1 MDNYCSFWR
10 NFDGCFRR
18 KMESQQM
25 IWFIMILTGVINF
38 TFRISMFSGIRN
50 IHLPLSLNRYIV
62 YVPTSV
68 LSAII
73 ASSLIS
79 FDGQEVLYEAEKLVA
94 ASIAVIFAYLTK
106 SVSATLVAGLVTIWI
121 M

>member
-1 MDNYCSFWR
+1 
-10 NFDGCFRR
+10 
-18 KMESQQM
+18 M

-50 IHLPLSLNRYIV
+50 IHLPLSLNRYVV

-79 FDGQEVLYEAEKLVA
+79 SDGQEVLYDAEKLVA
-94 ASIAVIFAYLTK
+94 ASLAVIVALLTK

-121 M
+121 I

>member
-1 MDNYCSFWR
+1 
-10 NFDGCFRR
+10 
-18 KMESQQM
+18 M
-25 IWFIMILTGVINF
+25 IWFVMILTGLINF
-38 TFRISMFSGIRN
+38 IFRISMFSGISN
-50 IHLPLSLNRYIV
+50 IHLPLSLNRYVV

-79 FDGQEVLYEAEKLVA
+79 FNGQEVLYEAEKLVA

-106 SVSATLVAGLVTIWI
+106 SVSATLVAGLITIWI

>member
-1 MDNYCSFWR
+1 
-10 NFDGCFRR
+10 
-18 KMESQQM
+18 M
-25 IWFIMILTGVINF
+25 IWFVMILTGLINF
-38 TFRISMFSGIRN
+38 IFRISMFSGIRN
-50 IHLPLSLNRYIV
+50 IQLPLSLNRYVV

-79 FDGQEVLYEAEKLVA
+79 FNGQEVLYEAEKLVA
-94 ASIAVIFAYLTK
+94 ASIALVFAYLTK
-106 SVSATLVAGLVTIWI
+106 SVSATLVAGLITIWI

>member
-1 MDNYCSFWR
+1 
-10 NFDGCFRR
+10 
-18 KMESQQM
+18 M
-25 IWFIMILTGVINF
+25 IWFVMILTGLINF
-38 TFRISMFSGIRN
+38 MFRISMFSGIRN
-50 IHLPLSLNRYIV
+50 IQLPLSLNRYVV

-79 FDGQEVLYEAEKLVA
+79 FNGQEVLYEAEKLVA

-106 SVSATLVAGLVTIWI
+106 SVSATLVAGLITIWI

>member
-1 MDNYCSFWR
+1 
-10 NFDGCFRR
+10 
-18 KMESQQM
+18 M
-25 IWFIMILTGVINF
+25 IWFVMILTGVINF

-50 IHLPLSLNRYIV
+50 FHLPISLNRYVV

-68 LSAII
+68 LSAIV

-79 FDGQEVLYEAEKLVA
+79 FDGQQVLYETEKLVA
-94 ASIAVIFAYLTK
+94 ALIAVIFALLTK
-106 SVSATLVAGLVTIWI
+106 SVSATLLAGLITIWI

>member
-1 MDNYCSFWR
+1 
-10 NFDGCFRR
+10 
-18 KMESQQM
+18 M

-38 TFRISMFSGIRN
+38 TFRISMFSGIRS
-50 IHLPLSLNRYIV
+50 IHLPLSLNRYVV

-79 FDGQEVLYEAEKLVA
+79 FNGQEVLYEAEKLVA

-106 SVSATLVAGLVTIWI
+106 SVSATLVAGLITIWI

>member
-1 MDNYCSFWR
+1 
-10 NFDGCFRR
+10 
-18 KMESQQM
+18 M
-25 IWFIMILTGVINF
+25 IWFVMILTGLINF
-38 TFRISMFSGIRN
+38 IFRISMFSGIRN
-50 IHLPLSLNRYIV
+50 IQLPLSLNRYVV
-62 YVPTSV
+62 YVPTSL

-94 ASIAVIFAYLTK
+94 ASIALIFAYLTK
-106 SVSATLVAGLVTIWI
+106 SVSATLVAGLITIWT

>member
-1 MDNYCSFWR
+1 
-10 NFDGCFRR
+10 
-18 KMESQQM
+18 M
-25 IWFIMILTGVINF
+25 IWFVMILTGLINF
-38 TFRISMFSGIRN
+38 IFRISMFSGIRN
-50 IHLPLSLNRYIV
+50 IQLPLSLNRYVV

-79 FDGQEVLYEAEKLVA
+79 FNGQEVLYEAEKLVA

-106 SVSATLVAGLVTIWI
+106 SVSATLVAGLITIWI
-121 M
+121 I

>member
-1 MDNYCSFWR
+1 
-10 NFDGCFRR
+10 
-18 KMESQQM
+18 M
-25 IWFIMILTGVINF
+25 IWFVMILTGLINF
-38 TFRISMFSGIRN
+38 IFRISMFSGIRN
-50 IHLPLSLNRYIV
+50 IQLPLSLNRYVV
-62 YVPTSV
+62 YVPTSL

-106 SVSATLVAGLVTIWI
+106 SVSATLVAGLITIWI

>member
-1 MDNYCSFWR
+1 
-10 NFDGCFRR
+10 
-18 KMESQQM
+18 M
-25 IWFIMILTGVINF
+25 IWFVMILTGFINF
-38 TFRISMFSGIRN
+38 IFRISMFSGIRN
-50 IHLPLSLNRYIV
+50 IQLPLSLNRYVV

-79 FDGQEVLYEAEKLVA
+79 FNGQEVLYEAEKLVA

-106 SVSATLVAGLVTIWI
+106 SVSATLVAGLITIWI

>member
-1 MDNYCSFWR
+1 
-10 NFDGCFRR
+10 
-18 KMESQQM
+18 M
-25 IWFIMILTGVINF
+25 IWFVMILTGVINF
-38 TFRISMFSGIRN
+38 IFRISMFSGISN
-50 IHLPLSLNRYIV
+50 IHLPLSLNRYVV

-79 FDGQEVLYEAEKLVA
+79 FNGQEVLYEAEKLVA

-106 SVSATLVAGLVTIWI
+106 SVSATLVAGLITIWI

>member
-1 MDNYCSFWR
+1 
-10 NFDGCFRR
+10 
-18 KMESQQM
+18 M
-25 IWFIMILTGVINF
+25 IWFVMILTGFINF
-38 TFRISMFSGIRN
+38 IFRISMFSGIRN
-50 IHLPLSLNRYIV
+50 IHLKLSLNRYVV

-79 FDGQEVLYEAEKLVA
+79 FNGQEVLYEAEKLVA

-106 SVSATLVAGLVTIWI
+106 SVSATLVAGLITIWI

>member
-1 MDNYCSFWR
+1 
-10 NFDGCFRR
+10 
-18 KMESQQM
+18 M
-25 IWFIMILTGVINF
+25 IWFVMILTGLINF
-38 TFRISMFSGIRN
+38 IFRISMFSGIRN
-50 IHLPLSLNRYIV
+50 THLPLSLNRYVV

-106 SVSATLVAGLVTIWI
+106 SVSATLVAGLITIWI

>member
-1 MDNYCSFWR
+1 
-10 NFDGCFRR
+10 
-18 KMESQQM
+18 M
-25 IWFIMILTGVINF
+25 IWFVMILTGLINF
-38 TFRISMFSGIRN
+38 IFRISMFSGIRN
-50 IHLPLSLNRYIV
+50 IQLPLSLNRYVV

-79 FDGQEVLYEAEKLVA
+79 FNGQEVLYEAEKLLA

-106 SVSATLVAGLVTIWI
+106 SVSATLVAGLITIWI

>member
-1 MDNYCSFWR
+1 
-10 NFDGCFRR
+10 
-18 KMESQQM
+18 MESQQM
-25 IWFIMILTGVINF
+25 IWFVMILTGLINF
-38 TFRISMFSGIRN
+38 IFRISMFSGIRN
-50 IHLPLSLNRYIV
+50 IQLPLSLNRYVV

-79 FDGQEVLYEAEKLVA
+79 FNGQEVLYEAEKLVA

-106 SVSATLVAGLVTIWI
+106 SVSATLVAGLITIWI

>member
-1 MDNYCSFWR
+1 
-10 NFDGCFRR
+10 
-18 KMESQQM
+18 M
-25 IWFIMILTGVINF
+25 IWFVMILTGLINF
-38 TFRISMFSGIRN
+38 IFRISMFSGIRN
-50 IHLPLSLNRYIV
+50 IHLPLSLNRYIG
-62 YVPTSV
+62 YGPTSV

-106 SVSATLVAGLVTIWI
+106 SVSATLVAGLITIWI

>member
-1 MDNYCSFWR
+1 
-10 NFDGCFRR
+10 
-18 KMESQQM
+18 M
-25 IWFIMILTGVINF
+25 IWFVMILTGFINLI
-38 TFRISMFSGIRN
+38 FRISMFSGIRN
-50 IHLPLSLNRYIV
+50 IHLPLSLNRYVV

-79 FDGQEVLYEAEKLVA
+79 FNGQEVLYEAEKLVA

-106 SVSATLVAGLVTIWI
+106 SVSATLVAGLITIWT

>member
-1 MDNYCSFWR
+1 
-10 NFDGCFRR
+10 
-18 KMESQQM
+18 M
-25 IWFIMILTGVINF
+25 IWLIMILTGFINLI
-38 TFRISMFSGIRN
+38 FRISMFSGIRN
-50 IHLPLSLNRYIV
+50 IHLPLSLNRYVV

-79 FDGQEVLYEAEKLVA
+79 FNGQEVLYEAEKLVA

-106 SVSATLVAGLVTIWI
+106 SVSATLVAGLITIWI

>member
-1 MDNYCSFWR
+1 
-10 NFDGCFRR
+10 
-18 KMESQQM
+18 M
-25 IWFIMILTGVINF
+25 IWFVMILTGFINLI
-38 TFRISMFSGIRN
+38 FRISMFSGIRN
-50 IHLPLSLNRYIV
+50 IHLPLSLNRYVV

-79 FDGQEVLYEAEKLVA
+79 FNGQEVLYEAEKLVA

-106 SVSATLVAGLVTIWI
+106 SVSATLVAGLITIWI

>member
-1 MDNYCSFWR
+1 
-10 NFDGCFRR
+10 
-18 KMESQQM
+18 M
-25 IWFIMILTGVINF
+25 IWFIMIVTGVINF
-38 TFRISMFSGIRN
+38 TFRISMFSGIRKF
-50 IHLPLSLNRYIV
+50 HSPSSLNRYVV

-79 FDGQEVLYEAEKLVA
+79 FDGQEVLFEVEKLVA
-94 ASIAVIFAYLTK
+94 ASIAVVFALLTR
-106 SVSATLVAGLVTIWI
+106 SVSATLIAGLVTIWI

>member
-1 MDNYCSFWR
+1 
-10 NFDGCFRR
+10 
-18 KMESQQM
+18 M
-25 IWFIMILTGVINF
+25 IWFVMILTGLINLI
-38 TFRISMFSGIRN
+38 FRISMFSGIRN
-50 IHLPLSLNRYIV
+50 IHLPLSLNRYVV

-79 FDGQEVLYEAEKLVA
+79 FNGQEVLYEAEKLVA
-94 ASIAVIFAYLTK
+94 ASIAIIFAYLTK
-106 SVSATLVAGLVTIWI
+106 SVSATLVAGLITIWI

>member
-1 MDNYCSFWR
+1 
-10 NFDGCFRR
+10 
-18 KMESQQM
+18 
-25 IWFIMILTGVINF
+25 
-38 TFRISMFSGIRN
+38 MFSGIRN
-50 IHLPLSLNRYIV
+50 IHLPLSLNRYVV
-62 YVPTSV
+62 YVPTSL

-94 ASIAVIFAYLTK
+94 ASIALVFAYLTK
-106 SVSATLVAGLVTIWI
+106 SVSATLVAGLITIWI

>member
-1 MDNYCSFWR
+1 
-10 NFDGCFRR
+10 
-18 KMESQQM
+18 
-25 IWFIMILTGVINF
+25 
-38 TFRISMFSGIRN
+38 MFSGIRN
-50 IHLPLSLNRYIV
+50 IHLPLSLNRYVV

-79 FDGQEVLYEAEKLVA
+79 FNGQEVLYEAEKLVA
-94 ASIAVIFAYLTK
+94 ASIAVICAYLTK
-106 SVSATLVAGLVTIWI
+106 SVSATLVAGLITIWI

>member
-1 MDNYCSFWR
+1 
-10 NFDGCFRR
+10 
-18 KMESQQM
+18 M
-25 IWFIMILTGVINF
+25 IWFVMILTGLINLI
-38 TFRISMFSGIRN
+38 FRISMFSGIRN
-50 IHLPLSLNRYIV
+50 IHLPLSLNRYVV

-79 FDGQEVLYEAEKLVA
+79 FNGQEVIYEAEKLLA

-106 SVSATLVAGLVTIWI
+106 SVSATLVAGLITIWI

>member
-1 MDNYCSFWR
+1 
-10 NFDGCFRR
+10 
-18 KMESQQM
+18 M
-25 IWFIMILTGVINF
+25 IWFVMILTGLINF
-38 TFRISMFSGIRN
+38 MFRISMFSGIRN
-50 IHLPLSLNRYIV
+50 FHLPLSLNRYVV

-79 FDGQEVLYEAEKLVA
+79 FNGQEVLYEAEKLVA

-106 SVSATLVAGLVTIWI
+106 SVSATLVAGLITIWI

>member
-1 MDNYCSFWR
+1 
-10 NFDGCFRR
+10 
-18 KMESQQM
+18 M
-25 IWFIMILTGVINF
+25 IWFVMILTGFINLI
-38 TFRISMFSGIRN
+38 FRISMFSGIRN
-50 IHLPLSLNRYIV
+50 IHLPLSLNRYVV

-79 FDGQEVLYEAEKLVA
+79 FNGQEVLYEAEKLMA

-106 SVSATLVAGLVTIWI
+106 SVSATLVAGLITIWI

>member
-1 MDNYCSFWR
+1 
-10 NFDGCFRR
+10 
-18 KMESQQM
+18 
-25 IWFIMILTGVINF
+25 
-38 TFRISMFSGIRN
+38 MFSGIRN
-50 IHLPLSLNRYIV
+50 IHLPLSLNRYVV

-94 ASIAVIFAYLTK
+94 ASIALVFAYLTK
-106 SVSATLVAGLVTIWI
+106 SVSATLVAGLITIWI

>member
-1 MDNYCSFWR
+1 
-10 NFDGCFRR
+10 
-18 KMESQQM
+18 M
-25 IWFIMILTGVINF
+25 IWFVMILTGFINF
-38 TFRISMFSGIRN
+38 IFRISMFSGIRN
-50 IHLPLSLNRYIV
+50 INLPLSLNRYVV

-79 FDGQEVLYEAEKLVA
+79 FNGQEVLYEAEKLVA

-106 SVSATLVAGLVTIWI
+106 SVSATLVAGLITIWI